1 MARKTISAHAL
12 ELNTVEQNTKAG
24 DLLGFPGFMSHGGRI
39 PDEVICD
46 SNGYPYFSSGTIG
59 SNDEYEPH
67 PYLVGYLVN
76 PAKIIQAKIVGAALS
91 AEIELDQLVID
102 SPDPDVAADYEG
114 RARQGKFRI
123 LPAIGSASYQFYNDW
138 SGLQFRVNAEDSAP
152 AVYCD
157 GEAFLLDCRDAVVNG
172 AYALGECAR
181 YSALI
186 LCHRGWARRIL
197 TTWMMSISPL
207 ASSSRP

>member
-1 MARKTISAHAL
+1 
-12 ELNTVEQNTKAG
+12 
-24 DLLGFPGFMSHGGRI
+24 
-39 PDEVICD
+39 
-46 SNGYPYFSSGTIG
+46 
-59 SNDEYEPH
+59 
-67 PYLVGYLVN
+67 LVGYLVN